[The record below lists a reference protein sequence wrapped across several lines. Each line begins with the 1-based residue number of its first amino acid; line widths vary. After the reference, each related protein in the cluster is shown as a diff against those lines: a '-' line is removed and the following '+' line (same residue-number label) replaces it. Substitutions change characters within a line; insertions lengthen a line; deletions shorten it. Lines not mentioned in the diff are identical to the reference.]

1 MLPFPDVEKDSIF
14 YCVFRKEVSS
24 GPYKWVTAGHK
35 MALLHGVLC
44 EKALQCDD
52 IKRMG
57 AWCAPLRNYNKT
69 PPPVQ

>member
-14 YCVFRKEVSS
+14 IAFFGKKVSS

-44 EKALQCDD
+44 EKVL
-52 IKRMG
+52 
-57 AWCAPLRNYNKT
+57 
-69 PPPVQ
+69 

>member
-14 YCVFRKEVSS
+14 IALFGKEVSS

-44 EKALQCDD
+44 EKAL
-52 IKRMG
+52 
-57 AWCAPLRNYNKT
+57 
-69 PPPVQ
+69 